1 MGTGWAQ
8 REARGTQRGSRGGSM
23 GQRLEPKAS
32 QPALGSMLGV
42 ALNLK
47 PVHCPSGAQGHQG
60 RMVAQ
65 MVALQG
71 LMGK

>member
-1 MGTGWAQ
+1 
-8 REARGTQRGSRGGSM
+8 M